1 MASRRSTSRVTLSV
15 RVERV
20 LAERVRTCVRDG
32 AGKPLYL
39 TMGSFVADALEAH
52 LVAAALKLE
61 SPERETRRI
70 TNSQR

>member
-1 MASRRSTSRVTLSV
+1 MPPRRPTARVTLSV
-15 RVERV
+15 RIDKALV
-20 LAERVRTCVRDG
+20 ERVRTCVRDG

-39 TMGSFVADALEAH
+39 TMGGFVADALESH
-52 LVAAALKLE
+52 LVATRKLD